1 MKGLKAS
8 TREKRGPGARRRV
21 LPSVTI
27 PRNWQDFLRSDD
39 NKKELLSFLPEQ
51 VVTVAI
57 EDN

>member
-8 TREKRGPGARRRV
+8 TREKRGTGARRRV

-39 NKKELLSFLPEQ
+39 NKKELFSFLPEQ